1 MGHHL
6 LWYINIYIYIYIT
19 WHTYVYHILCG
30 KWMTSQTATQMV
42 MQIRN
47 FQVWTKKSLSTF
59 YFQVFRDSGFHS
71 GAKFD
76 QERGGVHY
84 YLQKLCPCRARG
96 WDITLNSLEK
106 QVAECRIT
114 NYWHEHEIWWR
125 DMKVLLEGTSRPTE
139 RFLLPFKCRCV

>member
-1 MGHHL
+1 MA
-6 LWYINIYIYIYIT
+6 YIRVSYTMRQMNDFPNRNSN
-19 WHTYVYHILCG
+19 G
-30 KWMTSQTATQMV
+30 NANTQ
-42 MQIRN
+42 
-47 FQVWTKKSLSTF
+47 FSSLNQEIAF

-71 GAKFD
+71 GAKCD

-114 NYWHEHEIWWR
+114 NYWHEHEI
-125 DMKVLLEGTSRPTE
+125 
-139 RFLLPFKCRCV
+139 